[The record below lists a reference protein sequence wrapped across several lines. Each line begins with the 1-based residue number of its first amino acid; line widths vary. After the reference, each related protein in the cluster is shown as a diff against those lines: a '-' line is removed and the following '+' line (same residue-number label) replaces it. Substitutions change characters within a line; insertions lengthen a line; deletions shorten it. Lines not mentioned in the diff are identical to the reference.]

1 MGSRGAPGLSRS
13 GLGLAESWQKWVVF
27 SEHVFCQVSARSCG
41 APGRPGWPLVGLL
54 GFPGGPLVVPVGPLR
69 PLDPLP
75 FLLNYVI
82 QVFHRADHSLHSS
95 FAVSTHSDFLNIP
108 NQPAGNTEFFSLKI
122 EEHDKQS
129 ALNVPLCRILLPF
142 IQGHF
147 YPGKTGVC
155 KPWATWSFC

>member
-1 MGSRGAPGLSRS
+1 MPLWVPGGPLGSPCRGWG
-13 GLGLAESWQKWVVF
+13 WQKAGTNGSCFRSTF
-27 SEHVFCQVSARSCG
+27 STRFLARSCG

-54 GFPGGPLVVPVGPLR
+54 GFPVGPLVVPVGPLG

-75 FLLNYVI
+75 SLLKHVI
-82 QVFHRADHSLHSS
+82 QAHSTL
-95 FAVSTHSDFLNIP
+95 SDFLNIQ
-108 NQPAGNTEFFSLKI
+108 NQPAGNTEFFSQKI

-129 ALNVPLCRILLPF
+129 ALKVPLCRILLPF